1 MSMLKINME
10 YRKGILFVRPCG
22 NLTRV
27 TYKCL
32 NDYLLPVIGNQG
44 IKYIVYNLGNVRV
57 IDNKGK
63 ESLLE
68 GINAV
73 RKNLGEGIICNNCI
87 KFENALVTEDEL
99 SAIKLIKI

>member
-1 MSMLKINME
+1 MLKINME

-32 NDYLLPVIGNQG
+32 NDYLLPVIGN
-44 IKYIVYNLGNVRV
+44 
-57 IDNKGK
+57 KGK

-73 RKNLGEGIICNNCI
+73 RKNLGEGIICNTCI